1 MLRYKVKGLWLRIL
15 RCGQPS
21 EASRGCLCGER
32 GDLVTG
38 VLTVEAVASGVG
50 EGAGTQACRRPPELE
65 GLPRGP
71 RPPDLCLDNSLDV
84 NL

>member
-1 MLRYKVKGLWLRIL
+1 MRWLDSII
-15 RCGQPS
+15 
-21 EASRGCLCGER
+21 
-32 GDLVTG
+32 DLVDMNLSELEI
-38 VLTVEAVASGVG
+38 VMDG

-84 NL
+84 DL